1 MSALLSRVT
10 IQVPQASILPLTT
23 LFSRTFSLPLRVS
36 SPTLTSYLL
45 NPHTTVDL
53 IPSSSSSS
61 NVNSNATTVLTIK
74 VPDLQTCLEDM
85 TKIEGCQME
94 GVQYKTF
101 GKVAGVNVEGVRI
114 AVFEEDEEGI

>member
-1 MSALLSRVT
+1 
-10 IQVPQASILPLTT
+10 LPLTT